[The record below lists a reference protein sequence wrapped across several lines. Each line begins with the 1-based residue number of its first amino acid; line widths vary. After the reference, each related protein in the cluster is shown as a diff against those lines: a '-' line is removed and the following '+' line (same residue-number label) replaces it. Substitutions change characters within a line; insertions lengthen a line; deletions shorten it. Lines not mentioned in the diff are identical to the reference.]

1 MLLACFKNN
10 TFLKVFLGFFF
21 KSETHHQ
28 LYCTKVLY
36 LGNNKCFDYLCVCRK
51 PASRFEVVQL
61 KSTMEE
67 MLEKAG
73 INDADIEIKGPTQVR
88 LSRHTGQKYIQNM
101 TILFH

>member
-1 MLLACFKNN
+1 M
-10 TFLKVFLGFFF
+10 
-21 KSETHHQ
+21 
-28 LYCTKVLY
+28 
-36 LGNNKCFDYLCVCRK
+36 
-51 PASRFEVVQL
+51 VQL